1 MHAEYTDSCHPLFQN
16 LNILP
21 FYSQYI
27 FSLSALVVKNTDA
40 FKSNFAIHSINTRQG
55 FDLQPP
61 ATNLTKARKA
71 VHYSRIKIFNNL
83 PLNIKQLYNDTNKFK
98 IGLERVSASGIS
110 LLL

>member
-40 FKSNFAIHSINTRQG
+40 FKSNTAIHSINNRQG
-55 FDLQPP
+55 SDLHPP
-61 ATNLTKARKA
+61 TNLTNSQEALY
-71 VHYSRIKIFNNL
+71 YSGIKIFNNL
-83 PLNIKQLYNDTNKFK
+83 PLNIKQLSHDTHLNWY
-98 IGLERVSASGIS
+98 
-110 LLL
+110 